1 MTVDEIIK
9 QVRFCIDEESNN
21 TSSLADVIDEK
32 DDSYM
37 DNIIKAKIP
46 DALHWIAVTAT
57 SSAVL
62 SNSKDA
68 SLQKTDSPTSSAPTD
83 MKVKVPEGSDTIS
96 TDMEVKAFEG
106 SDTIGIVEMPNNISV
121 FNINRV
127 RATGWHKAVV
137 PVEDTSDD
145 ALLMFDET
153 AMGTI
158 DRPQAAIMR
167 TTPLKLLVQP
177 KAATITVSYVGV
189 PTVISKDNDEQES
202 VDISDNFKSSFIYYL
217 AFLLLSAYDDSK
229 ANQMYNIAL
238 QMLGVN
244 QSK

>member
-62 SNSKDA
+62 SNSKETSKKA
-68 SLQKTDSPTSSAPTD
+68 DSSTPST
-83 MKVKVPEGSDTIS
+83 S

-106 SDTIGIVEMPNNISV
+106 SDTIGIVEMPSNISV

-189 PTVISKDNDEQES
+189 PTVISKDNDGKES

-238 QMLGVN
+238 QMLGIN